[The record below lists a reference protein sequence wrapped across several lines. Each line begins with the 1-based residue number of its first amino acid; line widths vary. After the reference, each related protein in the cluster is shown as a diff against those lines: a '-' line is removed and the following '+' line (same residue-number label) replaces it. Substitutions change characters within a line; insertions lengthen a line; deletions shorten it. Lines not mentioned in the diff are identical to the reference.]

1 MSYSFDII
9 GIAPVLQFFN
19 QQQQL
24 ATQAQLSQAYL
35 GSYWCTLD
43 GFINA
48 AEQAHPKP
56 DWDWDAIVAKMVG
69 FWLSREADVRHW
81 RTQFSLT
88 EAGGHLIVARVVN
101 YASLRREFEQ
111 LFER

>member
-1 MSYSFDII
+1 MSYSFEII

-35 GSYWCTLD
+35 GSYCCTLD

-48 AEQAHPKP
+48 AEQVHPKP
-56 DWDWDAIVAKMVG
+56 DWDWDAIVAKMVE
-69 FWLSREADVRHW
+69 FWLSREVDVRHW
-81 RTQFSLT
+81 RAQFSLA
-88 EAGGHLIVARVVN
+88 EGGGHLIVARVVN

>member
-1 MSYSFDII
+1 MSYSFEII

-35 GSYWCTLD
+35 GSYCCTLD

-48 AEQAHPKP
+48 AEQVHPKP
-56 DWDWDAIVAKMVG
+56 DWDWDAIVAKMVE
-69 FWLSREADVRHW
+69 FWLSREVDVRHW
-81 RTQFSLT
+81 RAQFSLA
-88 EAGGHLIVARVVN
+88 EGGGHLIVARVVN
-101 YASLRREFEQ
+101 YVSLRREFEQ

>member
-1 MSYSFDII
+1 MSYSFEII

-35 GSYWCTLD
+35 GSYCCTLD

-48 AEQAHPKP
+48 AEQVNPKP
-56 DWDWDAIVAKMVG
+56 DWDWDAIVAKMVE
-69 FWLSREADVRHW
+69 FWLSREVDVRHW
-81 RTQFSLT
+81 RAQFSLA
-88 EAGGHLIVARVVN
+88 EGGGHLIVARVVN